1 MTHEPG
7 ASVEQAFSLPCRL
20 SSRHSLMSHGRPPC
34 PTVLLL
40 LLLLAPALQA
50 QAAPDN
56 AAQQLLFEA
65 LGIVTWPLNFAGLGD
80 IRLPLTAGWA
90 AAWTATS
97 FFLHGLDA
105 TDSYQP
111 GRPVMLDDA
120 AAETP
125 VTVRDAFTAGPAP
138 IDALD
143 IGITLCTAEN
153 AWHGGL
159 ETQDTGSALAGNNL
173 PPEPVRGI
181 VERPEEFLWFT
192 RDTAQIGGPLA
203 RWADFTATATGQWAS
218 QTAPQRPDGTDIR
231 SRMLFANPHGA
242 IRPSRH
248 DHIDALYSGSRLDL
262 SSGGWPAGIEA
273 ILATPIMPSFYG
285 IDGFENLRE
294 VDHFD
299 LVQAGWTHEFAGADA
314 FDFRYGYST
323 AHLDTTPANPN
334 TPARIDLLDPAPA
347 DSPISNFAIRTRHE
361 FQAAYR
367 RRRAI
372 FGTDWE
378 ISQPRN
384 RFQAPL
390 DTDIVTAAGA
400 PAYLVRL
407 NTPADTR
414 VHIDSFNAAAG
425 YLLPLPHGVTIDAN
439 LLLDV
444 AHGGPIAWVSPSPR
458 VGIAAPVPRFRG
470 LTLRGGYSRTYARL
484 AGRYLDFGNP
494 AALSGLVFDAQSG
507 QLLERFGGAYSSI
520 ARNLHRPYADQFLLG
535 TELALPRRST
545 FSVSLI
551 RRDEKD
557 RLAAVNTGVP
567 DSDYSPVVIRDPGPD
582 FIPGTFDD
590 QFLTVYAQNPAS
602 LGRDQYLLTNPSGLR
617 ELSEA
622 LTALLTT
629 HLPFTEVRASFAAE
643 KSFGPTNPGNSQWV
657 NDPGIAGALYS
668 NPNTLLNATGHPFF
682 DRAFIGKFQTIS
694 QAPPRWG
701 GWRLINTIVYMDG
714 LPFARELLVTG
725 LPQGPFLV
733 DTTIRGSPEGGNRAQ
748 YVLNWNLRVE
758 RTFPLAFGGLELAA
772 DLINVLN
779 NGNKVVESDLSG
791 PLFNQRP
798 AVALPPPRML
808 RLALAWR
815 F

>member
-1 MTHEPG
+1 ML
-7 ASVEQAFSLPCRL
+7 A
-20 SSRHSLMSHGRPPC
+20 
-34 PTVLLL
+34 L
-40 LLLLAPALQA
+40 LLLLAPTLLA
-50 QAAPDN
+50 QFLPDN

-65 LGIVTWPLNFAGLGD
+65 PGIVTSPLNFAGLSD
-80 IRLPLTAGWA
+80 IRLPLIAGWA
-90 AAWTATS
+90 SAWTATS

-120 AAETP
+120 ASQAP

-138 IDALD
+138 IDALN
-143 IGITLCTAEN
+143 IGITLRTTEN
-153 AWHGGL
+153 TWHGGL
-159 ETQDTGSALAGNNL
+159 EAQDTGSALAGNNL
-173 PPEPVRGI
+173 PPEPARGI

-192 RDTAQIGGPLA
+192 RDTAQIAGPLA
-203 RWADFTATATGQWAS
+203 RWADFTATATGQWAT
-218 QTAPQRPDGTDIR
+218 QTAPQRPDGTAIR
-231 SRMLFANPHGA
+231 SRMLFANPQGT
-242 IRPSRH
+242 IRPTRH
-248 DHIDALYSGSRLDL
+248 DRIDALYSGSRVDL
-262 SSGGWPAGIEA
+262 SSGGWPTGIEA

-299 LVQAGWTHEFAGADA
+299 LVQVGWTHEFGGADA

-347 DSPISNFAIRTRHE
+347 DSPITNFAIRTRHE

-372 FGTDWE
+372 FGADWE
-378 ISQPRN
+378 TSQPRN
-384 RFQAPL
+384 RFQAPQN
-390 DTDIVTAAGA
+390 TDIITAAGI
-400 PAYLVRL
+400 PAYVVRL
-407 NTPADTR
+407 NTPANTR
-414 VHIDSFNAAAG
+414 AHIDSFTAAAG
-425 YLLPLPHGVTIDAN
+425 YLLPLPHGMTIRSD

-444 AHGGPIAWVSPSPR
+444 AHGGPVTWASPAPR
-458 VGIAAPVPRFRG
+458 LGVAAPVPRFSR
-470 LTLRGGYSRTYARL
+470 LTLRAGYSRTYTWL

-494 AALSGLVFDAQSG
+494 AALSGLVFDSQSG

-520 ARNLHRPYADQFLLG
+520 APDLHRPYADQFQLG
-535 TELALPRRST
+535 MTLALPRRST

-551 RRDEKD
+551 RRDEKS
-557 RLAAVNTGVP
+557 RIAAVNTGVP
-567 DSDYSPVVIRDPGPD
+567 DSDYSAVAIRDPGPD

-590 QFLTVYAQNPAS
+590 QTLIVYAQNPAS
-602 LGRDQYLLTNPSGLR
+602 LGRDQYLLTNPAGLR

-622 LTALLTT
+622 FNATAAT
-629 HLPFTEVRASFAAE
+629 HQRYAEVRASFTAE
-643 KSFGPTNPGNSQWV
+643 KSFGATNPGNSQWV

-694 QAPPRWG
+694 QAPSRWG
-701 GWRLINTIVYMDG
+701 GWRLLNTIVYMDG

-748 YVLNWNLRVE
+748 YVLNWNLRIE
-758 RTFPLAFGGLELAA
+758 RAFPLPFGRLEIAA
-772 DLINVLN
+772 DLINILD
-779 NGNKVVESDLSG
+779 NGNKIVESDLSG

-798 AVALPPPRML
+798 AVALPPPRTL